1 MKKADQK
8 KAAVAMLSIAS
19 NSTLVVGKLVIG
31 VIIGSVSVISE
42 AIHSGVD
49 LMAAVIAWAAV
60 RKSAQPA
67 DSDHPFGHGKVEN
80 VSGVIEALLIF
91 VAAAWIIFEAAR
103 KLAHPE
109 PLDAAGWG
117 VAIMLVSSA
126 VNIVVSGRLFKVGKE
141 TDSVALLADAW
152 HLRTDVYTSA
162 GVMVGLGLIWLGGW
176 LFPNVDLK
184 WIDPVAAIAVAM
196 LIIKAAYDLTR
207 TSARDLLDAS
217 LPESEVKTIREQAV
231 GCCPNIRGIHSVR
244 TRKAGSFRFVEFHMM
259 VDGELSVEESHHLTD
274 IVTEA
279 IQRHYP
285 GVTVTIHVEPCLG
298 DCEPECVEECLL
310 DEDGREQVRK
320 EKGIVIH

>member
-1 MKKADQK
+1 
-8 KAAVAMLSIAS
+8 MLSIAS
-19 NSTLVVGKLVIG
+19 NTTLVIGKLVIG
-31 VIIGSVSVISE
+31 MAIGSVSVLSE

-49 LMAAVIAWAAV
+49 LMAAVIAWVAV

-67 DSDHPFGHGKVEN
+67 DSTHPFGHGKVEN

-91 VAAAWIIFEAAR
+91 AAAGWIIYEAAK
-103 KLAHPE
+103 KLSNPE

-117 VAIMLVSSA
+117 VAIMLISSV
-126 VNIVVSGRLFKVGKE
+126 VNVIVSGRLFKIGKE

-162 GVMVGLGLIWLGGW
+162 GVMVGLGLIWLGGFV
-176 LFPNVDLK
+176 FPDIDLR
-184 WIDPVAAIAVAM
+184 WIDPVAAIIVAM

-207 TSARDLLDAS
+207 ASARDLLDAS
-217 LPESEVKTIREQAV
+217 LPESEVKVIREQAV
-231 GCCPNIRGIHSVR
+231 GFRPNVRGIHSVR
-244 TRKAGSFRFVEFHMM
+244 TRKAGAFRFVEFHMM
-259 VDGELSVEESHHLTD
+259 VDGELSVEESHELTD

-285 GVTVTIHVEPCLG
+285 GVSVTIHVEPCLG
-298 DCEPECVEECLL
+298 DCEPECVVECLL

-320 EKGIVIH
+320 EKGVGNH